1 LLSCTIITTDAVG
14 ELAEI
19 HDRMPLIV
27 PEPDWDRWLDPDAA
41 ADLEFLATPPD
52 VRGIEMR
59 EISTLVNSVRNNG
72 PELLEPVEPQAEQTT
87 LL

>member
-1 LLSCTIITTDAVG
+1 MTGIAGWTPTPRPISNYW
-14 ELAEI
+14 
-19 HDRMPLIV
+19 P
-27 PEPDWDRWLDPDAA
+27 
-41 ADLEFLATPPD
+41 TPPD

-72 PELLEPVEPQAEQTT
+72 PELLEPVEPQPEQAR

>member
-1 LLSCTIITTDAVG
+1 MLGRLKRV
-14 ELAEI
+14 AEQ
-19 HDRMPLIV
+19 RL
-27 PEPDWDRWLDPDAA
+27 PDACSCDRCVA
-41 ADLEFLATPPD
+41 RLRIEIAECGGD

-72 PELLEPVEPQAEQTT
+72 PELLEPVEPQPEHTT

>member
-1 LLSCTIITTDAVG
+1 
-14 ELAEI
+14 
-19 HDRMPLIV
+19 
-27 PEPDWDRWLDPDAA
+27 LDPDAA